1 MTNWKKTFIN
11 YIADNGF
18 IFRIY
23 KGVSKLNS
31 KKQTKNPIRKW
42 TKDIKRHFPEED
54 LWIENEHMKKCSTFL
69 AIREMQINYE
79 IWLQWAKT
87 AYLL

>member
-1 MTNWKKTFIN
+1 MDSYLEFI
-11 YIADNGF
+11 
-18 IFRIY
+18 
-23 KGVSKLNS
+23 KESQNS
-31 KKQTKNPIRKW
+31 IVKKQTKNPIRKW